1 MYARTMTEGESDEAT
16 PVPFFEEKE
25 LEEPVAQDA
34 EEEELPQPIRGGYF
48 DRMSSKL
55 REALHRRSS

>member
-16 PVPFFEEKE
+16 PAPFFEERE
-25 LEEPVAQDA
+25 PEEPVAQEA
-34 EEEELPQPIRGGYF
+34 EEELPQPIRGGYF
-48 DRMSSKL
+48 DRMLSKL